1 MVLMSHEVASFSIFP
16 TQKNYRDP
24 EFQLLTFC
32 LITLLAQPLIMFPF
46 FKNEK
51 LVKLWSSKALSMCLN
66 GLHEVEHML
75 KAFQDLEP
83 HVRKALGK

>member
-1 MVLMSHEVASFSIFP
+1 MSHEVASFSIFP

-51 LVKLWSSKALSMCLN
+51 LVKL
-66 GLHEVEHML
+66 
-75 KAFQDLEP
+75 
-83 HVRKALGK
+83 